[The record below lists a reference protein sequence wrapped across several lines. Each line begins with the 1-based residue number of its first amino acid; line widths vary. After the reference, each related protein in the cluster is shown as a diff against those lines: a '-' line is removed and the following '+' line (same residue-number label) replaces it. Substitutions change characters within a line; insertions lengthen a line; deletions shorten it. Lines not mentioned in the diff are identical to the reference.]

1 MHIPSIFKSK
11 RPDVPSSQTSS
22 QVGASDGSNAF
33 DTYVDTLKW
42 ITETRSKIP
51 GGGQLDLSD
60 DARQEA
66 FHLCPLLEGTIAP
79 FLRNVV
85 LGPYKIE
92 TADNKKYEPALK
104 EIKQFLED
112 ICLMDSFRDDFN
124 DLAILCGHTFRRKDY
139 TSDTEAPQLTTL
151 HRMDPGSTCTYS
163 DPWDTK
169 FIAYH
174 QKINILNAWSQSNTS
189 TTEYNSWFIPDGKL
203 LIEGGPSENGARETF
218 DQVAKKYGITDITNL
233 RVDSAARII
242 AMHRT
247 RPGEKRAP
255 IDSVFLDIW
264 LEVLLL
270 TNAPNLIF
278 SVLNPFLHIKNGI
291 VYETTNRDGN
301 KQILSTAPAEPPA
314 SMASTDPEKYSLL
327 KTRFDA
333 WVKGS
338 KKAVEN
344 ILACLKNGGAFGSG
358 PDMDIQVIESTR
370 NVSPEFIETMIAKLD
385 EKIGEAFG
393 FPVSLVKASGSELAT
408 SRTIQRLFNTVYS
421 GVRIDYQKIADSL
434 IRERFDGTSWTNTIV
449 NDEGEPEEITFSLE
463 DMAPRFVLDTGD
475 VEDALKIAQTQLNKS
490 KTLINLKTTGA
501 SKEDLQARAE
511 IMGFGE
517 MSLENFDATPAPSGQ
532 GGQGL
537 PSTNWGAASASI
549 RSSNDLSPSG
559 NKPDKLI
566 KDLQEAYDQ
575 ARQTLEDYMG

>member
-1 MHIPSIFKSK
+1 MHIPSIFRSK
-11 RPDVPSSQTSS
+11 QPDVPSSQPSS
-22 QVGASDGSNAF
+22 QVGASVGSSAF

-51 GGGQLDLSD
+51 GGGQLELSD
-60 DARQEA
+60 EARQEA

-85 LGPYKIE
+85 LGPFKIE
-92 TADNKKYEPALK
+92 TADNKKYEPAIK
-104 EIKQFLED
+104 DIKQFLKD

-139 TSDTEAPQLTTL
+139 TADTTAPRLTTL

-163 DPWDTK
+163 DPWDTQ

-174 QKINILNAWSQSNTS
+174 QNINIPNAWSQTSGS
-189 TTEYNSWFIPDGKL
+189 TTEYNSWFIPGGKL
-203 LIEGGPSENGARETF
+203 FIEGGAAENGAREIF
-218 DQVAKKYGITDITNL
+218 DKIAQKYNITDIKNL
-233 RVDSAARII
+233 RVDSANRII

-247 RPGEKRAP
+247 RPGVKKAP
-255 IDSVFLDIW
+255 IDNVFLDIW
-264 LEVLLL
+264 LEVLIL

-291 VYETTNRDGN
+291 VYEATTRDGN

-314 SMASTDPEKYSLL
+314 SMASTDPEKYTLR
-327 KTRFDA
+327 KARFGA

-338 KKAVEN
+338 KAAVEN
-344 ILACLKNGGAFGSG
+344 ILSCLKNGGAFGSG
-358 PDMDIQVIESTR
+358 PDMDIKVIESAR
-370 NVSPEFIETMIAKLD
+370 NVSPEFIETMISILD

-393 FPVSLVKASGSELAT
+393 FPVSLVKANGSELAT

-421 GVRIDYQKIADSL
+421 GVRADYQQIADSL
-434 IRERFDGTSWTNTIV
+434 IKERFEGAIWTNTIV
-449 NDEGEPEEITFSLE
+449 NDEGESEEITFSLE

-475 VEDALKIAQTQLNKS
+475 VEDALKIAQAQLNKS
-490 KTLINLKTTGA
+490 KTLLNLKTTGA
-501 SKEDLQARAE
+501 SKADLQTRAE
-511 IMGFGE
+511 AMGFGE
-517 MSLENFDATPAPSGQ
+517 LSLENFDNAPAPSGQ

-537 PSTNWGAASASI
+537 PSTNWGAASI
-549 RSSNDLSPSG
+549 KSSKKDFAPSG
-559 NKPDKLI
+559 DNPGKLI

-575 ARQTLEDYMG
+575 ASRALDDYMG